1 MGWIYISS
9 GVGASIEHSRS
20 NLVRHRK
27 CAYIFFLKSCFQ
39 LLGKMR
45 ENSNL

>member
-9 GVGASIEHSRS
+9 GVGAYIEHSRS

-27 CAYIFFLKSCFQ
+27 CAYFLSEI
-39 LLGKMR
+39 LL
-45 ENSNL
+45 SIAW